1 METKQFQTES
11 KRILDLMIH
20 SIYTHKEIFLR
31 ELISNGSDAIDKLY
45 FKSLT
50 DSGVGL
56 GREDFKIWI
65 RADKDARTLTI
76 SDNGCGMDREQL
88 ESNLGTIAR
97 SDTLT
102 FKKEHDLGSDIDVI
116 GQFGVGFYAAFMV
129 SQKVTVL
136 SKAYGSDEAWQW
148 ESEGVEGYTISPVQ
162 KDHFG
167 TEVILLLK
175 EDTEDEKYSEFLEG
189 YRLKSLVKKYSDYI
203 RYPIRMEVE
212 KYRAKDPENEDAESE
227 KYLEEETLNSM
238 IPLWKRKKADIKE
251 EDYHGFYKDK
261 FYDYT
266 DPMLTIHTNA
276 EGASTYNALLYIPS
290 KPPYNY
296 YTKEFQRGLQ
306 LYSSGVLIMENCA
319 DLLPDYFGFVRG
331 LVDSQDLSLNIS
343 RELLQHDRQL
353 KLIEKSLDKKIKSE
367 LLKLMTSDREK
378 YNEFFKQFGL
388 PIKFGIYQAYGM
400 NSDHLKDLLVFHSL
414 QENKPVSIEE
424 YVLAMKADQTHIYYA
439 SGANPEAIS
448 RLPQLELVREKGYDV
463 LCLTEDV
470 DEFVLKILQNWNG
483 KEFMS
488 VTSGDLD
495 FADKKDK
502 KAKEKREKDHK
513 ELLEFMRDALGGKVS
528 SVVLSTR
535 LKSHAVCLSS
545 EGDVSLEMEKILR
558 AMPGAGEVKAKRV
571 LELNGDHPMFQTLTA
586 LLETDKDKLSA
597 YARILY
603 GQALL
608 IDGLPLED
616 PVAFTTDITS
626 LL

>member
-162 KDHFG
+162 KDQFG

-470 DEFVLKILQNWNG
+470 DEFVLKILQNWNE

-502 KAKEKREKDHK
+502 KAKETREKEHK
-513 ELLEFMRDALGGKVS
+513 ELLEFMRDALGGKVA